1 MASLAMKETIV
12 EQQKVGI
19 TLNGDIS
26 FYFQLAN
33 LQTFKC

>member
-1 MASLAMKETIV
+1 MALLAMEEKV
-12 EQQKVGI
+12 EQQKVHVGV

-33 LQTFKC
+33 LE